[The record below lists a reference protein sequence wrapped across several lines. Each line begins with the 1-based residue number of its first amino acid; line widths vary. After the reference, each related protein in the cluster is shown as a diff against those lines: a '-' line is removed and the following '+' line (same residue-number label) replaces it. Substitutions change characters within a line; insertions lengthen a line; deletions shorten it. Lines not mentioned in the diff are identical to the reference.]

1 MKSHSAHLQG
11 YSQDVSKLCQNN
23 ISNHFISLGKL
34 GAVKGS
40 QSRGIVPKKSL
51 MVCDKVKAVWTEC
64 SLSDAS
70 VRHRLIGTDSPTL
83 VDTFAVEKDLCV
95 LLPWIL

>member
-1 MKSHSAHLQG
+1 
-11 YSQDVSKLCQNN
+11 
-23 ISNHFISLGKL
+23 
-34 GAVKGS
+34 
-40 QSRGIVPKKSL
+40 

-70 VRHRLIGTDSPTL
+70 VCHRLIGIDGPTL